1 MSNKMNRMKQPGE
14 IRHLS
19 AKDDRDYLL
28 DYQTLNVENLERTPI
43 LGVPFDNASLDEAVA
58 KIYHLMEEK
67 DKFHHVLLLDPIK
80 TMALRKGKKLHRIAQ
95 KAGLILAEGAGLQWA
110 ARKLGGE
117 LKERIPTI
125 ALMMDLVR
133 LCELRNYSIF
143 LLGGKEEIVE
153 KVYFNLSRHFPGVRI
168 VGRHAGYLNT
178 QRELLVKESIRK
190 TSPNIIFL
198 AMDFPEQEIWV
209 ENNTAF
215 FGHAVVIGVGGAM
228 DILSGKVKKAPNY
241 FKLKGLTWFW
251 RILVRPWRL
260 LRLSR
265 MIGFFVLV
273 WVKSWF
279 VKKPK

>member
-1 MSNKMNRMKQPGE
+1 MKQPGE

-28 DYQTLNVENLERTPI
+28 DYQSMDVDNLEKTEI
-43 LGVPFDNASLDEAVA
+43 LGVPFENASLDESVA

-67 DKFHHVLLLDPIK
+67 DHYHHVLLLDPVK
-80 TMALRKGKKLHRIAQ
+80 TMAIRKGKKLHRIAQ
-95 KAGLILAEGAGLQWA
+95 KASLILAEGAGLQWA
-110 ARKLGGE
+110 AKRLGGE

-143 LLGGKEEIVE
+143 LLGGKENIIE

-168 VGRHAGYLNT
+168 VGRHAGYMNS

-198 AMDFPEQEIWV
+198 AMDFPEQEIWI

-215 FGHAVVIGVGGAM
+215 FGHAVVIGVAGAM
-228 DILSGKVKKAPNY
+228 DILSGKVRKAPNY
-241 FKLKGLTWFW
+241 FKLHGLTWFW

-260 LRLSR
+260 VRLSR
-265 MIGFFVLV
+265 MIGFFVFV
-273 WVKSWF
+273 WVKSLF
-279 VKKPK
+279 RKKK

>member
-1 MSNKMNRMKQPGE
+1 MKQPGE

-28 DYQTLNVENLERTPI
+28 DYQSLDIDNLEKTDI
-43 LGVPFDNASLDEAVA
+43 LGVPFENASLDEAVA

-67 DKFHHVLLLDPIK
+67 DHYHHVLLLDPVK

-95 KAGLILAEGAGLQWA
+95 KASLILAEGAGLQWA
-110 ARKLGGE
+110 ARRLGGE

-143 LLGGKEEIVE
+143 LLGGKEDIIE

-168 VGRHAGYLNT
+168 VGRHAGYMNT

-198 AMDFPEQEIWV
+198 AMDFPDQEIWI

-215 FGHAVVIGVGGAM
+215 FGHAVVIGVAGAM
-228 DILSGKVKKAPNY
+228 DILSGKVRKAPNF

-260 LRLSR
+260 IRLSR
-265 MIGFFVLV
+265 MIGFFLFV
-273 WVKSWF
+273 WVKSLF
-279 VKKPK
+279 QKRK